1 MENLNKNTFKE
12 KVFDYEN
19 NEQWEYKGDKP
30 AIIDFYADW
39 CAPCKMLTPVLED
52 LSKSYEGKVKIYK
65 VDTEK
70 EPELSGMFGIRSI
83 PSILFIPVD
92 DKPQMANG
100 ALPKETLEKLI
111 KEVLKVDPD

>member
-70 EPELSGMFGIRSI
+70 EQELAGMFGIRSI